1 MSAFGKSAV
10 GTGAVG
16 INAVGIGA
24 IDLNY
29 DEQAAVEEFTVEFR
43 YQYFESNTTT

>member
-1 MSAFGKSAV
+1 LFPTAIS
-10 GTGAVG
+10 
-16 INAVGIGA
+16 A

-29 DEQAAVEEFTVEFR
+29 DEAAAVEEFTATFN